1 MVPQPSKAIKAVDTA
16 EDRPSEDDGVA
27 QNSEAHNSGSAVEDD
42 QGRSEDEGQPT
53 ASLRHVL
60 TQAII
65 LQEFIL
71 ELAASLQIRATLFN
85 EVDLS

>member
-1 MVPQPSKAIKAVDTA
+1 MNSAMPKAAHHDSDNTKGAKAEATNGKESGVGETA
-16 EDRPSEDDGVA
+16 IGDDEDKSDDEEQA
-27 QNSEAHNSGSAVEDD
+27 
-42 QGRSEDEGQPT
+42 T

-71 ELAASLQIRATLFN
+71 ELAAALQIRATLFD
-85 EVDLS
+85 EVNLS